1 MIASSPRSRD
11 LRGAGKP
18 SPRITEPGL
27 IEGRLHQQ
35 DEPLHPE
42 ALERRARRRVALE
55 VGLPQAAEYR
65 HDEAGWIVAA
75 RGVLVARD
83 ADQFAEAR
91 VSRLGVEAVGVT
103 AGDRRHARTEAADD

>member
-18 SPRITEPGL
+18 SPRISEPGL

-42 ALERRARRRVALE
+42 ALERGARRRVAGD

-65 HDEAGWIVAA
+65 HDEAGWIATG

-83 ADQFAEAR
+83 ADQLGEAR
-91 VSRLGVEAVGVT
+91 VGRLGVEAVGVT
-103 AGDRRHARTEAADD
+103 TGVLNNARS